1 MQCMPKQVIPR
12 LSLFHFLFSR
22 MLSIENK
29 LKMQNYNVS
38 PKNTSNNIMGIGK
51 HTCNDCGWTLLTLT

>member
-1 MQCMPKQVIPR
+1 
-12 LSLFHFLFSR
+12 
-22 MLSIENK
+22 
-29 LKMQNYNVS
+29 MQNYNVS